1 MFVIGQPSKN
11 AVMVVN
17 MSAWCGRKSRIEWI
31 AADDT
36 FWEDG
41 RIHFTKANFFF
52 IFKLIEMTI
61 DIDTAQYYR
70 VVQYQVSHINR
81 YLALALVPVPGVL

>member
-1 MFVIGQPSKN
+1 MFAIGQPSKN

-41 RIHFTKANFFF
+41 RIHFMRVI
-52 IFKLIEMTI
+52 IFKRLLKVMTGLIIDKSAAEMFKI
-61 DIDTAQYYR
+61 
-70 VVQYQVSHINR
+70 
-81 YLALALVPVPGVL
+81 